1 MNNEMILID
10 AFSQIFRSFFAI
22 RQLLTNSRG
31 EPTNALY
38 VFTRLLMKIDSDY
51 PSDCGALL
59 FDCGKPA
66 FRMELNAEYKANR
79 PPMPD
84 DLRRQ
89 IPVIREMA
97 EAFGWPLLEETD
109 YEADDLIG
117 AFALHTDRPVRIV
130 SSDKDL
136 GQLINERVTMLVP
149 APQNGFS
156 VRDAAV
162 CQEKF
167 AVPPELLVDYLAIIG
182 DASDN
187 IPGVNGIGPKG
198 AAELLNTFGAIDSW
212 LDTIDETFANSKFGK
227 KLAGNGPLLQKNQ
240 KLIRLRTD
248 LPERFQPLE
257 KHLIRKSPDW
267 DKIRAICERMEL
279 KSILKDLPAPSLPA
293 TPEETE
299 DMDLFDFMNA
309 PAEPQ
314 TPPAQEPEMEQGLLF

>member
-1 MNNEMILID
+1 
-10 AFSQIFRSFFAI
+10 
-22 RQLLTNSRG
+22 
-31 EPTNALY
+31 
-38 VFTRLLMKIDSDY
+38 
-51 PSDCGALL
+51 
-59 FDCGKPA
+59 
-66 FRMELNAEYKANR
+66 
-79 PPMPD
+79 MPD

-97 EAFGWPLLEETD
+97 EAFGWPLLEESD

-117 AFALHTDRPVRIV
+117 AFAVHTDRPVRIV

-136 GQLINERVTMLVP
+136 GQLINERITMLVP

-167 AVPPELLVDYLAIIG
+167 AVPPELLADYLAIIG
-182 DASDN
+182 DSSDN
-187 IPGVNGIGPKG
+187 ITGVNGIGPKG

-212 LDTIDETFANSKFGK
+212 IDTIDETFANSKFGK
-227 KLAGNGPLLQKNQ
+227 KLSGNAPLLRKNQ

-248 LPERFQPLE
+248 LPERFSEPE

-279 KSILKDLPAPSLPA
+279 KSILKDLPQPIYSEPA
-293 TPEETE
+293 TEAEP
-299 DMDLFDFMNA
+299 DLFDFMTA
-309 PAEPQ
+309 PAS
-314 TPPAQEPEMEQGLLF
+314 PPAETAPEQPEMEQGLLF